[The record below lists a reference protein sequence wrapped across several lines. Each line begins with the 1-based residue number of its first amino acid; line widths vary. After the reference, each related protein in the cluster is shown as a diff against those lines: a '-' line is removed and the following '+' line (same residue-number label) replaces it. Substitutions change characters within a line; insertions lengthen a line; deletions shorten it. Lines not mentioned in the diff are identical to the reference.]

1 MEIYNRVL
9 FSKYVLWNCR
19 TEKARRNRT
28 IRKIEKKGNEIGTE
42 IETRIET
49 ETETETEFER
59 EGEQGEER
67 RERIEIETKLPE
79 KMFLQGIRVRH
90 FPNLLTFTLTAILE
104 YL

>member
-1 MEIYNRVL
+1 MGIVYC
-9 FSKYVLWNCR
+9 FFKYVIWNCR

-28 IRKIEKKGNEIGTE
+28 IQKIEKKGNETGTE
-42 IETRIET
+42 IETR
-49 ETETETEFER
+49 TETETEFER